1 MKSKKRGLL
10 IIILASFAILA
21 DIALFILEKSGYI
34 VLPPTPLIEKTTV
47 AAKMTAF
54 AKRTVHRLFIRP
66 AADICPFTVRFSV
79 MYLELFSS

>member
-1 MKSKKRGLL
+1 MPSVLRQPQ
-10 IIILASFAILA
+10 SF
-21 DIALFILEKSGYI
+21 FHVFI
-34 VLPPTPLIEKTTV
+34 VLPPTPLIEKTAA